1 MLAGDKKI
9 AKKQKDDVFSLLL
22 CSAAVVANYSWP
34 LLKLETSSL
43 ARAREKLKKVKLLF
57 TLLCISIILLCI
69 NISDYPD
76 DKLLLEL
83 VTHLH

>member
-43 ARAREKLKKVKLLF
+43 AREKLKKVKLLF